1 MTSGDAKLDSFATGE
16 LGGLATSPEP
26 VTIPETATDAQQD
39 GEEEP
44 MGVHAPVP
52 GANHFPVDITEIA
65 MDNESEEVLSS
76 ERTDSATDTPVSALA
91 LAQKSN
97 LKKTKGRPRKAVR
110 SRQKTE
116 SAADLEIASQ
126 QDFEDETEPNGVKR
140 VHWAP
145 DLVTKGNAEGLQVP
159 DDQHVLM
166 PPPAAP
172 ASMLWSIRPSDTAR
186 HEDDQTTDGFVY
198 ARLISAVVTLFRMGK
213 GKESKA
219 IAQYT
224 IDLIGEELWKEQLAH
239 YMSIGPEPD
248 DGNWVPMLLSEAA
261 EDLKRVDPVSS
272 GFLSI
277 LMAML
282 D

>member
-1 MTSGDAKLDSFATGE
+1 MQSLVRSLAPDE
-16 LGGLATSPEP
+16 LGGLATSTEP
-26 VTIPETATDAQQD
+26 VRPPETASDAQQD
-39 GEEEP
+39 GEEEI
-44 MGVHAPVP
+44 MGVNAPVP
-52 GANHFPVDITEIA
+52 GVNHIAVDITDIA
-65 MDNESEEVLSS
+65 MDNQSEQVLSS
-76 ERTDSATDTPVSALA
+76 ETMDSATDIPVSALA
-91 LAQKSN
+91 LPQKSN

-116 SAADLEIASQ
+116 STSGPEIASQ
-126 QDFEDETEPNGVKR
+126 HDSKDETEPNGVKR

-145 DLVTKGNAEGLQVP
+145 DLVTKADAEGLQVP
-159 DDQHVLM
+159 DEQHVLM

-186 HEDDQTTDGFVY
+186 HGDDQTIDGFVY

-224 IDLIGEELWKEQLAH
+224 IDLIGEKLWKEQLAH

-277 LMAML
+277 LMGLL

>member
-1 MTSGDAKLDSFATGE
+1 MTSNDAGSVSKASVERAGPAIST
-16 LGGLATSPEP
+16 EP
-26 VTIPETATDAQQD
+26 VMPLQVAKDAQKDED
-39 GEEEP
+39 GKTA
-44 MGVHAPVP
+44 GANAPVP
-52 GANHFPVDITEIA
+52 GVNIPMESTDIA
-65 MDNESEEVLSS
+65 MDNESEGVLSS
-76 ERTDSATDTPVSALA
+76 ERMDSATDIPVSALP
-91 LAQKSN
+91 QKSN
-97 LKKTKGRPRKAVR
+97 LKKTKGRPRKGMR

-116 SAADLEIASQ
+116 SAPGLETASQ
-126 QDFEDETEPNGVKR
+126 QNLEYETEPNGVKR

-145 DLVTKGNAEGLQVP
+145 DLVTKGDAEGLQVP

-224 IDLIGEELWKEQLAH
+224 IDLIGEKLWKEQLAH